1 MKRKIAGHIIECSG
15 FVLACFCFTGMAYAS
30 LQGLTDTVSAKDIL
44 LLLGL
49 LGGIYMLPVG
59 ENLSLDGRYSYTPH
73 IFLLKSPDKTST
85 KRLQLNLEMPMEEE
99 EKVAECIISPLK
111 EAWTWT
117 QDKKSKFHKEYLSM
131 YYSLTPCLEEIAKAL
146 SEWSKQYL
154 ECTSEKE
161 RKQMKNELKQA
172 LSKKGPL
179 RNIKHHVMIQMNAIK
194 IKEEQYQKDV
204 RAAEKSLADMAPV
217 LKTPVP
223 ERNIFAETEIFAS
236 SLNEMDAL
244 IYKYNEPK
252 KKGKKKAVR

>member
-1 MKRKIAGHIIECSG
+1 
-15 FVLACFCFTGMAYAS
+15 
-30 LQGLTDTVSAKDIL
+30 
-44 LLLGL
+44 
-49 LGGIYMLPVG
+49 
-59 ENLSLDGRYSYTPH
+59 
-73 IFLLKSPDKTST
+73 
-85 KRLQLNLEMPMEEE
+85 
-99 EKVAECIISPLK
+99 
-111 EAWTWT
+111 
-117 QDKKSKFHKEYLSM
+117 
-131 YYSLTPCLEEIAKAL
+131 
-146 SEWSKQYL
+146 
-154 ECTSEKE
+154 
-161 RKQMKNELKQA
+161 MKNELKQA